1 MASAVIEAKERG
13 TSPAD
18 GLGAKQL
25 YEIIFIIKSTL
36 ADDEVLK
43 TIDKVKATVERG
55 NGEIVF
61 LENMGRKKLA
71 YEVKK
76 EKKGIYILMHF
87 KGKGNLVFDVERTCR
102 LEETII
108 KFMTVKVNPA
118 NIRPT
123 TPTLENKGT
132 SDGQL

>member
-1 MASAVIEAKERG
+1 MASAVIEVKDGG
-13 TSPAD
+13 TSSAG

-43 TIDKVKATVERG
+43 TIDKVKTTVERG
-55 NGEIVF
+55 NGEIV
-61 LENMGRKKLA
+61 LVENMGRKKLA

-76 EKKGIYILMHF
+76 EKKGICILMHF
-87 KGKGNLVFDVERTCR
+87 KGKGNMVFEVERTCR
-102 LEETII
+102 LDETII

-118 NIRPT
+118 NIRSAAP
-123 TPTLENKGT
+123 PLENAV
-132 SDGQL
+132 SSV